1 MALSS
6 LSLNLLSLLF
16 KIICVDQEEI
26 SLSLE
31 VVGSYFIR
39 EASRRGGQCVVDARS
54 DDVHTGAHNGMQ
66 KRDKRRRETVGWLNR
81 A

>member
-1 MALSS
+1 M
-6 LSLNLLSLLF
+6 
-16 KIICVDQEEI
+16 

-31 VVGSYFIR
+31 VVDSYFIR

-66 KRDKRRRETVGWLNR
+66 KRDKRRRETVGWLKR